1 MLLSVWKFGTASGFY
16 TQTKFGMEDLFL
28 CCPAPRHGGSEI
40 LAVVKKGHKTWGGP
54 GVLGRRLE
62 GLCSAWASQHK
73 GVGHPQS
80 FELFL
85 WHNRVTGLLFR
96 LGAARNKFSV
106 CPHQKLVNVNRGQVQ
121 YQFPMG
127 LFHFHF
133 HPTLPSPCLSL
144 PERVSSLPEVRLATS
159 KALVMPGARQDLPRA
174 PVCGFC
180 QRLRV
185 EGFTEPCLI
194 KKTQVIIHCYRFY
207 LVPQG
212 LAGDVIQFLFPLRSF
227 SGGCLSFLAVLQ
239 SVSFPWLGCHFK
251 EQGG

>member
-40 LAVVKKGHKTWGGP
+40 LAVVTKVTKH
-54 GVLGRRLE
+54 GVVLESWAE
-62 GLCSAWASQHK
+62 GLRGFAQPGLLSTK
-73 GVGHPQS
+73 GLGILDQS
-80 FELFL
+80 FFL

-133 HPTLPSPCLSL
+133 HPTFPSPCLSL